1 MVGEIVLS
9 SSLPSSTKTI
19 IYPNLTTN
27 SLILKRERKGGR
39 ISMFLRKKGRAKNLP
54 IGKARGRSW
63 RRRWSAF
70 LDYLSRAMA
79 RV

>member
-39 ISMFLRKKGRAKNLP
+39 ISMFLRKKRK
-54 IGKARGRSW
+54 GKELTNWEGEGAVV
-63 RRRWSAF
+63 AE
-70 LDYLSRAMA
+70 AM
-79 RV
+79 VGIP